1 MPLPRARA
9 KYGYHLWLFAIT
21 PDPPMPRLL
30 AYVGAWTWQKAQSQ
44 MSQLI
49 IHWFRSFPCWGRMQC
64 ASCQVERACNCHQ
77 LITFYKSVK
86 KAWVHQNTSQHCCQG
101 LFWAVRPATKL
112 SHFCKIWLR
121 GVQAWPE
128 HHCCHWIA
136 SKVKHS
142 ESSPPSKMGTWP
154 PSGIATTRLG
164 TPHRLTKTSLARRI
178 HRSIVWNCF
187 QLDKT
192 FTGLGSFPQG
202 TCIVDGYDLILTASP
217 VAPTTDLKGDWTST
231 CHQTRRKAQVVLP
244 SLRATTARGASPG
257 EIWREQHSETTFQ
270 FTFCTGKSHLWD
282 DIWSRRGAN
291 FGSCVHLSPGR
302 FWTCRKH
309 EMQKLWAANIF
320 QSNSKVTTSHV
331 LIDCGAKPEL

>member
-9 KYGYHLWLFAIT
+9 KYGYHLWLFSIT
-21 PDPPMPRLL
+21 RSPMPRLL
-30 AYVGAWTWQKAQSQ
+30 AYVGAWTWHKAQSP

-49 IHWFRSFPCWGRMQC
+49 IHCSFISMLRPHAVCF
-64 ASCQVERACNCHQ
+64 CQVERACNCHQ
-77 LITFYKSVK
+77 LITFYKLVK
-86 KAWVHQNTSQHCCQG
+86 KVWVLKTPHSTVVKVFFELSACHK
-101 LFWAVRPATKL
+101 TKPL
-112 SHFCKIWLR
+112 CKIWLW

-142 ESSPPSKMGTWP
+142 ESAHLRKWARDHLQELPLQGLALPPPGPNISCKTNTSQHSLKLLPTW
-154 PSGIATTRLG
+154 
-164 TPHRLTKTSLARRI
+164 
-178 HRSIVWNCF
+178 
-187 QLDKT
+187 QT

-231 CHQTRRKAQVVLP
+231 CHQTRRKAQLFSFSP
-244 SLRATTARGASPG
+244 CHNSKGASPG

-291 FGSCVHLSPGR
+291 FAVVC
-302 FWTCRKH
+302 T
-309 EMQKLWAANIF
+309 
-320 QSNSKVTTSHV
+320 
-331 LIDCGAKPEL
+331 